1 MKHNFKVGDKV
12 RIKPFDEV
20 SNHAYLDRE
29 FWKFYGESNNH
40 VISKIEIV
48 CSEIRVHTNGWEFFW
63 PVEALEPVFDKHEL
77 IVYSKGPET
86 VAVEKVNGEVVKKAV
101 AKCSPS
107 DEYKWET
114 GQKLALMR
122 LLEEE
127 KPEENPLYNG
137 KVVCTCCCGAC
148 LYTVGKIYE
157 FKNGVSYDDDQNRM
171 TINGKPVK
179 NFKEWNEYSM
189 ATWLEIVE

>member
-12 RIKPFDEV
+12 RIKPYEEV
-20 SNHAYLDRE
+20 SDHAYLDRE
-29 FWKFYGESNNH
+29 FWERTGENDNH

-48 CSEIRVHTNGWEFFW
+48 RNKIRVHTNGWEFFW
-63 PVEALEPVFDKHEL
+63 PAEALEPVFDKHEL

-114 GQKLALMR
+114 GRKLALMR

-127 KPEENPLYNG
+127 KPEKKPLYNG
-137 KVVCTCCCGAC
+137 KVVCVKNSMSNEH
-148 LYTVGKIYE
+148 LYTVGKIYKFNE
-157 FKNGVSYDDDQNRM
+157 GHIVDDEGDVV
-171 TINGKPVK
+171 TFDPVHS
-179 NFKEWNEYSM
+179 FEEWQRWSGSE
-189 ATWLEIVE
+189 WLEIVE